1 MSLCFYIQVKDQI
14 FVGADSAVTLNG
26 KRSIYNI
33 QKLTPLN
40 GGGLMFLAGTVNCNA
55 AVINEVAQLFYV
67 DAEDVQRILRKQY
80 PIELSLNPE
89 YEENG
94 EKDLLSAVVF
104 KMGVDGLA
112 RSYTMRSVD
121 NFEINEIVS
130 PNGIHIS
137 AAGFEANKAHA
148 AGRILCEAGAV
159 DAHFVIRSVFEH
171 VSGAEVGGSLSMYNI
186 NRKGTTL
193 ISEEKINEQLRV
205 PITKDPIYTPKA
217 HLVAGEVIG
226 SVVRGSTVRG
236 SIIEGGSITGASI
249 FGGSIE
255 IGIGNNVFK
264 ANQEGIWAGHANFGA
279 APFKVNMLG
288 QVQASNMNITGGNIT
303 GALNVDINNNI
314 TIHNQVRLNPN
325 NGLNGIRWGSSPGI
339 EIYWEAP
346 SNTMW
351 ITSPNEIRMSAPGGI
366 YANGK
371 RIDV

>member
-40 GGGLMFLAGTVNCNA
+40 GGGLMFLAGTVNCTA
-55 AVINEVAQLFYV
+55 AVVNEVAQLFYV
-67 DAEDVQRILRKQY
+67 DAEDVQRILRNQY

-89 YEENG
+89 YEEKG

-121 NFEINEIVS
+121 NFEIIEVFS
-130 PNGIHIS
+130 PNGIHVS

-148 AGRILCEAGAV
+148 AGRKLCETGAV
-159 DAHFVIRSVFEH
+159 DAHFVIRRVFEH

-193 ISEEKINEQLRV
+193 ISEEKINEQLRF
-205 PITKDPIYTPKA
+205 PITKDPIYTPNA

-226 SVVRGSTVRG
+226 SVVQGSTVKG
-236 SIIEGGSITGASI
+236 SIIEGGLINGASI

-255 IGIGNNVFK
+255 IGSGNNVFK
-264 ANQEGIWAGHANFGA
+264 ANQEGIWAGHSNFGA

-288 QVQASNMNITGGNIT
+288 QLQASNAHISGGNIT
-303 GALNVDINNNI
+303 GAANINVTSDLNAGNNVFAGK
-314 TIHNQVRLNPN
+314 QFRLRDNDY
-325 NGLNGIRWGSSPGI
+325 GNGIRWGTGMGL
-339 EIYWEAP
+339 EIYIDPFAKA
-346 SNTMW
+346 MHL
-351 ITSPNEIRMSAPGGI
+351 IAPGGVFV
-366 YANGK
+366 NGVQ
-371 RIDV
+371 IGV